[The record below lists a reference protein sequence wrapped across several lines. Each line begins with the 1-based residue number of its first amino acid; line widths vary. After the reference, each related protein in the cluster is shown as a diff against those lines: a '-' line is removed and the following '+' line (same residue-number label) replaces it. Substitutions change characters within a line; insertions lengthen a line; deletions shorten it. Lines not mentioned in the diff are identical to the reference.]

1 MEKRELEQNLALLES
16 VNDQL
21 MAELS
26 YVDNLLRSV
35 GFSQGLESVKGVAA
49 ELLKEQVG
57 QEENCG

>member
-1 MEKRELEQNLALLES
+1 MENSELQQKLAVLES

-35 GFSQGLESVKGVAA
+35 GFSNGLESVKGVAA
-49 ELLKEQVG
+49 ELLRERVEQ
-57 QEENCG
+57 QEGC